1 MDERERKE
9 IERQIRVKAV
19 RRARAKVGFR
29 WHLVAFVLVN
39 ALLGALN
46 FAFSPAYLWIVW
58 PFAGW
63 GIALAL
69 HAFAVFQ
76 GAGVSED
83 MVEAEV
89 RREMA
94 RRQLT

>member
-9 IERQIRVKAV
+9 IERQIRTTAV

-29 WHLVAFVLVN
+29 WHLVSFVLVN
-39 ALLGALN
+39 VLLVALN
-46 FAFSPAYLWIVW
+46 FAFTPAYLWFVW
-58 PFAGW
+58 PLSGW

-69 HAFAVFQ
+69 HAFATFQ
-76 GAGVSED
+76 GGGVTED
-83 MVEAEV
+83 MIEAEV
-89 RREMA
+89 RRELA